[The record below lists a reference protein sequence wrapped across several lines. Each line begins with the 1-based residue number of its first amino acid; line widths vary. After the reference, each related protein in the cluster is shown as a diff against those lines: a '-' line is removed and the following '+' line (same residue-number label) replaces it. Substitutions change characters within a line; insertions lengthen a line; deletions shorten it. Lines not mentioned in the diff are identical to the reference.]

1 MIEVLTR
8 TVYRSTTKGRSYLTK
23 SAAITAEARAL
34 IVKKHPSEQA
44 DYDNIGRC
52 TYGGFHWSSLPRSD
66 VLFRRVRRLVLAG
79 QSNASTSPPVCQG

>member
-34 IVKKHPSEQA
+34 IAKKHPSERA
-44 DYDNIGRC
+44 DYDDSGRC
-52 TYGGFHWSSLPRSD
+52 TDGGFHWSSLPRSD
-66 VLFRRVRRLVLAG
+66 VIFRRVRRLVR
-79 QSNASTSPPVCQG
+79 ASQQGEAK